1 MNLILISIKTTQF
14 QSNVDN
20 MNTDTSAK
28 ETVLQKRKQDNVY
41 EVDTEDEI
49 DIDLKRKRVR
59 ESNPSLD
66 RLLNGMVD
74 KFNNILDTVEESLEK
89 VTDETNEAIKTC
101 AQNHHK
107 QLTQQV
113 DELKKKT
120 EEQNKQLE
128 EQHKELTK
136 NLHTS
141 SMREAM
147 LTKQTNE
154 LKMQLEEQEKIIKR
168 IQKDDSDLIEVQ
180 NKYTEHLEET
190 KALKA
195 DYDVVQADFQAMQ
208 VVFNDIVTENES
220 LKEENKAGLA
230 LIATLQEEKKKLEE
244 QQLNQAKVDE
254 NESLLALNQTLE
266 EENKELKK
274 CLQKVKDVLG

>member
-1 MNLILISIKTTQF
+1 
-14 QSNVDN
+14 
-20 MNTDTSAK
+20 
-28 ETVLQKRKQDNVY
+28 
-41 EVDTEDEI
+41 
-49 DIDLKRKRVR
+49 
-59 ESNPSLD
+59 
-66 RLLNGMVD
+66 
-74 KFNNILDTVEESLEK
+74 
-89 VTDETNEAIKTC
+89 
-101 AQNHHK
+101 
-107 QLTQQV
+107 
-113 DELKKKT
+113 
-120 EEQNKQLE
+120 
-128 EQHKELTK
+128 
-136 NLHTS
+136 
-141 SMREAM
+141 M